1 MTKRCIITGAS
12 SGIGEALARELASR
26 GWELALLARRGDML
40 AKLAGELPRAVAIE
54 CDVRDAAAVHAA
66 VRRGEAELGGPFDLA
81 IANAGVGVPSFA
93 FEFNLSDA
101 EQMVRVNILGMMYLF
116 DAVIPSMIERK
127 SGRFAGVA
135 SLAGHRGLP
144 SSSVYSA
151 TKSAMQSFLE
161 ASRIELKPLGVG
173 VTIINP
179 GFVAT
184 PMTEKNRKMPFLW
197 QAPRAA
203 KYIASR
209 LEAGNDVIEFPLPM
223 SLLTRG
229 LRFLPRA
236 LFDRMTVVYA
246 KRKID
251 RSKLKR

>member
-1 MTKRCIITGAS
+1 MKRAIITGAS
-12 SGIGEALARELASR
+12 SGIGAALSRELSRR
-26 GWELALLARRGDML
+26 GWAVAMLARRGDLLRDL
-40 AKLAGELPRAVAIE
+40 AREIPGAVAVECDVADRESVKRAVA
-54 CDVRDAAAVHAA
+54 
-66 VRRGEAELGGPFDLA
+66 EAGGTFDLA
-81 IANAGVGVPSFA
+81 IANAGVGVPSHATKFKID
-93 FEFNLSDA
+93 EA
-101 EQMVRVNILGMMYLF
+101 EQMVRVNILGTMYLF
-116 DAVIPSMIERK
+116 DAVVPSMIERRA
-127 SGRFAGVA
+127 GRFAGVA

-161 ASRIELKPLGVG
+161 ASRVELKPLGVG
-173 VTIINP
+173 VTTINP

-184 PMTEKNRKMPFLW
+184 PMTEKNKSMPFLW

-203 KYIASR
+203 KYIADR
-209 LEAGNDVIEFPLPM
+209 LEAGKAVIEFPLPM
-223 SLLTRG
+223 SILTRT
-229 LRFLPRA
+229 LRFMPRA